1 MLILELTDQE
11 CVEILTRLRFGRL
24 GCSRDNQPYIVPIH
38 FAYHDRHLYSVAA
51 LGQKIEWMR
60 ANPLVCLEAD
70 EIINHYHWMSVV
82 VRGRYEELL
91 DTPEWRVE
99 RELAYALLQ
108 RRSMWWEPACVR
120 VAHRVAEQVIP
131 MYYRIHIDQVTGRRA
146 RPDPVETVALLEPV
160 TTSRCKG
167 WLKSFLRRTRL
178 VVPGPSCLECA
189 PSRRSR
195 TTSSRSS
202 VVSHA
207 PGGERGCCG
216 SSAR

>member
-1 MLILELTDQE
+1 MLILELTNKE
-11 CVEILTRLRFGRL
+11 CVEVLTRLRFGRL
-24 GCSRDNQPYIVPIH
+24 GCSRDNQPYIVPIN

-60 ANPLVCLEAD
+60 ANPLVCVEAD

-91 DTPEWRVE
+91 DTPGWRVE

-108 RRSMWWEPACVR
+108 RRNMWWEPACVR
-120 VAHRVAEQVIP
+120 EAHRVAVEQVMP

-146 RPDPVETVALLEPV
+146 RPDPVETVALHEPV

-167 WLKSFLRRTRL
+167 WLKSFLR
-178 VVPGPSCLECA
+178 
-189 PSRRSR
+189 
-195 TTSSRSS
+195 SS
-202 VVSHA
+202 VVSA
-207 PGGERGCCG
+207 PAGPRP
-216 SSAR
+216 A

>member
-1 MLILELTDQE
+1 MLILELTNKE

-24 GCSRDNQPYIVPIH
+24 GCSRDNQPYIVPIN

-60 ANPLVCLEAD
+60 ANPLVCVEAD
-70 EIINHYHWMSVV
+70 EITNHYHWMSVV

-91 DTPEWRVE
+91 DTPEWKVE

-108 RRSMWWEPACVR
+108 RRNMWWEPACVR
-120 VAHRVAEQVIP
+120 EVHRAAVEQVIP

-146 RPDPVETVALLEPV
+146 RPDPVETVALHEPV

-178 VVPGPSCLECA
+178 VVPEHPCHGMRPL
-189 PSRRSR
+189 RRSR
-195 TTSSRSS
+195 TTSPRSS
-202 VVSHA
+202 VVSA
-207 PGGERGCCG
+207 PAGPRP
-216 SSAR
+216 A